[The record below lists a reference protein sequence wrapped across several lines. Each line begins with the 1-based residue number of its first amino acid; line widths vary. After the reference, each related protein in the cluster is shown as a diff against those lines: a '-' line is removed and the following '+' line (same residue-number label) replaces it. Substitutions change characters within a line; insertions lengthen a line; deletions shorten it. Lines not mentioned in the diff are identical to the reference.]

1 MPLANSA
8 THIFATF
15 ALKSWVD
22 GFGSGQR
29 KKSRWSFT
37 LQFLSHT
44 PRIMKFPRFW
54 ARVSNPRG
62 TVVARGWS
70 ENSLEEAT
78 ARAQE
83 RLQRI
88 LHALNNRRSFE
99 LGLERYVYE
108 VDSVICEEV
117 IQRISHNAQEI
128 AVISRNAYGSLILNA
143 RRMMFV
149 DVDFPPPPRI
159 KWLARLFSRKS
170 DSHPDP
176 QRQTLERLRQWQA
189 SNAQF
194 TLRLYRTYAGIRAIV
209 VNRSFDSV
217 DEGAIAL
224 MTDLHCD
231 ELYVR
236 LCQSQACFRA
246 RLNPKPWRVG
256 MKNPPAAFPFGTDA
270 DRQAFQTWLDEKTSK
285 SESFSVC
292 EFLETLGSGEL
303 LEEHRPLVELHDSY
317 CCHTEK
323 LPLA

>member
-1 MPLANSA
+1 MEQLLVLHIQFPLHNPP
-8 THIFATF
+8 F
-15 ALKSWVD
+15 
-22 GFGSGQR
+22 
-29 KKSRWSFT
+29 
-37 LQFLSHT
+37 
-44 PRIMKFPRFW
+44 MKFPTFW
-54 ARVSNPRG
+54 ARVANPRG
-62 TVVARGWS
+62 TVIARGWS

-78 ARAQE
+78 SRAHD

-117 IQRISHNAQEI
+117 VQRISHNTQET
-128 AVISRNAYGSLILNA
+128 AVISRNTYGSLILNA

-149 DVDFPPPPRI
+149 DVDFPSPPRTS
-159 KWLARLFSRKS
+159 WLARLFSKKR
-170 DSHPDP
+170 DSTPDP
-176 QRQTLERLRQWQA
+176 QQQTLERLRQWQA
-189 SNAQF
+189 ANAQF

-209 VNRSFDSV
+209 VNRSFDMV
-217 DEGAIAL
+217 DDGAIAVMKAL
-224 MTDLHCD
+224 QCD

-270 DRQAFQTWLDEKTSK
+270 DRQAFQIWLDEITSK
-285 SESFSVC
+285 SENFSVC

-303 LEEHRPLVELHDSY
+303 MDEHRQLVELHDSY
-317 CCHTEK
+317 CCHPTK